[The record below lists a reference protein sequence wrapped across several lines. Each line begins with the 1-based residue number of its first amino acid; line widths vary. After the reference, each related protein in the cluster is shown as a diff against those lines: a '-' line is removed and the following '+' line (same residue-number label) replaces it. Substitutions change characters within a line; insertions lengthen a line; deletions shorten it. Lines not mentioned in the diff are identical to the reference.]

1 MHKNM
6 HSAKCQMQNE
16 AARFVGAGRPPGEPP
31 EIFWAIL
38 GLLGPATQY
47 MDPVNRRGRIER
59 QVQWMEQESDVKHAP
74 LLMRFEA
81 RAFEAKSLA
90 RGNLCNLQHEIS
102 EQGIHIEEVKKVSV
116 SLTTSPSENVAMP
129 WDAKYAQLVI
139 QAELI
144 ESSDTSAFF
153 PASLVIPGSKFTPTF
168 KAKVL
173 AQIKKLERVHLGGKP
188 MALDAPEFEAAFFS
202 LVDYEVN
209 SRTEGLA
216 RLVSRYNFL
225 ESLMNKV
232 AGRPQ
237 EVRKLKR
244 GKAALHSQI
253 STAYATILEWIDHPR
268 VQQVG
273 QRRTFSFITESE
285 FRDSWKLEDALTHRY
300 PWIRVS
306 PNVEDGRK
314 LHIWP
319 FAQRYRRYL
328 QEYNRAVEE
337 ENLVKEEKISTL
349 KLYETQL
356 EALRAALLEVDH
368 RIQQVDGDVEVA
380 RQAYEQLI
388 ESADSADAP
397 LEGEAAAAPHPAQQ
411 APPQPLQQAH
421 NPDAPLEGEA
431 AAAPHPAQQ
440 APPQPLQQAHNPD
453 APLEGEAAAAPHPAQ
468 QAPPQP
474 LQQADNADPQLEG
487 EAAAA
492 PHATHREAALQREF
506 RAHGD
511 ELFRINTSL
520 SKLRAE
526 LTGRRHVIHLK
537 EEQITLR
544 LKHARKLF
552 GMNDVD
558 YASVEELIHREVNQ
572 PYRHLDTSLHRV
584 STANDDK
591 VALADDDEEELFD
604 VHDDDEDGIVLQMDE
619 SVS

>member
-1 MHKNM
+1 MHVR
-6 HSAKCQMQNE
+6 HTPEQHVSTELCLIALF
-16 AARFVGAGRPPGEPP
+16 FVTMLVC
-31 EIFWAIL
+31 IL
-38 GLLGPATQY
+38 Q
-47 MDPVNRRGRIER
+47 
-59 QVQWMEQESDVKHAP
+59 
-74 LLMRFEA
+74 
-81 RAFEAKSLA
+81 KSLA

-388 ESADSADAP
+388 ESVRKI
-397 LEGEAAAAPHPAQQ
+397 LTNRFIFVRVNGEYS
-411 APPQPLQQAH
+411 
-421 NPDAPLEGEA
+421 N
-431 AAAPHPAQQ
+431 
-440 APPQPLQQAHNPD
+440 
-453 APLEGEAAAAPHPAQ
+453 
-468 QAPPQP
+468 
-474 LQQADNADPQLEG
+474 
-487 EAAAA
+487 
-492 PHATHREAALQREF
+492 
-506 RAHGD
+506 
-511 ELFRINTSL
+511 
-520 SKLRAE
+520 
-526 LTGRRHVIHLK
+526 GRV
-537 EEQITLR
+537 
-544 LKHARKLF
+544 
-552 GMNDVD
+552 
-558 YASVEELIHREVNQ
+558 AS
-572 PYRHLDTSLHRV
+572 
-584 STANDDK
+584 
-591 VALADDDEEELFD
+591 
-604 VHDDDEDGIVLQMDE
+604 
-619 SVS
+619 